1 MGVRSPAFLIGG
13 DRLTDDDAQFAH
25 ALAAAHADRRRPRCL
40 CRPEGVEMYIAR
52 LGNGHIVKRMPYTG
66 CQHAP
71 DCPAFE
77 PAAELSGLGQLLGT
91 AIHENPR
98 TGQTLLRFGFSL
110 SKLGSRHSTPDAA
123 STGPSVTDA
132 EGAKLSLLGLLHY
145 LWDQAELTRWHPGF
159 SGRRSWGTVRKQLL
173 IATEG
178 KIARGVA
185 LSSRLYVPEVFSVEE
200 REAINARRI
209 ASWSAVTAG
218 SGPTK
223 RLMLLIAELK
233 EIGPSHFGHK
243 AVIKHMPDQA
253 LAIDS
258 QLYARITRCFE
269 DQLAL
274 WSSWES
280 IRMITAA
287 TFEVSEAGLPAIA
300 QMALMPVTAQ
310 WLPVEDTF
318 EHQLLGKLVR
328 EQRCF
333 ARCLR
338 YNMPAGSRLPMAVLL
353 DLGREPLGLWIA
365 RRWPDESQVTEP
377 SQGVAAWH
385 WSAAKEAIPP
395 LPSAPL
401 RDSEP
406 PKAQPPR
413 DNDAR
418 VPGARETI
426 WPTAPACMLPLTVRR
441 PW

>member
-1 MGVRSPAFLIGG
+1 
-13 DRLTDDDAQFAH
+13 
-25 ALAAAHADRRRPRCL
+25 
-40 CRPEGVEMYIAR
+40 MYVAR
-52 LGNGHIVKRMPYTG
+52 LGDGHIVKRMPYTG

-77 PAAELSGLGQLLGT
+77 PSPELSGLGQLLGT
-91 AIHENPR
+91 AIHENPH

-110 SKLGSRHSTPDAA
+110 SKLGSRHSAPDAA
-123 STGPSVTDA
+123 STGPTTA
-132 EGAKLSLLGLLHY
+132 TTEGAKLSLLGLLHY

-173 IATEG
+173 MAAEG

-218 SGPTK
+218 SGTAK

-253 LAIDS
+253 LAIDR

-274 WSSWES
+274 WSSSES

-287 TFEVSEAGLPAIA
+287 TFELSEAGLPAIT
-300 QMALMPVTAQ
+300 QMSLMPVTAQ
-310 WLPVEDTF
+310 WLPVDDTF

-333 ARCLR
+333 ARCLL
-338 YNMPAGSRLPMAVLL
+338 YNMPTGSSVPMALL
-353 DLGREPLGLWIA
+353 LHLGREPLGLWII
-365 RRWPDESQVTEP
+365 RKRPDPSPATDP
-377 SQGVAAWH
+377 SQGVASWRWPAVE
-385 WSAAKEAIPP
+385 EAIPP
-395 LPSAPL
+395 LPPAAP
-401 RDSEP
+401 RGSEL
-406 PKAQPPR
+406 PKAHIPR

-418 VPGARETI
+418 MPSAREPFVTNNAT
-426 WPTAPACMLPLTVRR
+426 P
-441 PW
+441 

>member
-1 MGVRSPAFLIGG
+1 
-13 DRLTDDDAQFAH
+13 
-25 ALAAAHADRRRPRCL
+25 
-40 CRPEGVEMYIAR
+40 MYIAR
-52 LGNGHIVKRMPYTG
+52 LGDGHIVKRMPYTG

-77 PAAELSGLGQLLGT
+77 PSPELSGLGQLLGT

-110 SKLGSRHSTPDAA
+110 SKVGSRYSAPDAV
-123 STGPSVTDA
+123 STSPAVATT

-159 SGRRSWGTVRKQLL
+159 SGKRSWGTVRRQLL
-173 IATEG
+173 MAAEG

-185 LSSRLYVPEVFSVEE
+185 LSSRLYVPEVFSAEE

-209 ASWSAVTAG
+209 ASWSAATAS
-218 SGPTK
+218 SGAAK

-243 AVIKHMPDQA
+243 AVIKHMPDQGFA
-253 LAIDS
+253 VDS

-269 DQLAL
+269 DQLGL
-274 WSSWES
+274 WSASES

-287 TFEVSEAGLPAIA
+287 TFEVNEAGLPAIT
-300 QMALMPVTAQ
+300 QIALMPVTAQ
-310 WLPVEDTF
+310 WLPVEDAF

-338 YNMPAGSRLPMAVLL
+338 YNMPTGSSLPMAVLL
-353 DLGREPLGLWIA
+353 DLGREPMGLWVT
-365 RRWPDESQVTEP
+365 RRRPDESQATEP
-377 SQGVAAWH
+377 WQGVASWR
-385 WSAAKEAIPP
+385 WSAGEAAIPL
-395 LPSAPL
+395 LPPTAARGSELPKTQHL
-401 RDSEP
+401 RDG
-406 PKAQPPR
+406 
-413 DNDAR
+413 DAR
-418 VPGARETI
+418 VPSTGRTFFTNNTAT
-426 WPTAPACMLPLTVRR
+426 PTDR
-441 PW
+441 